1 MEVRGVGIGLL
12 SLSIHWFSDCCANE
26 KGGRGALRKGRALF
40 LLCMYTPTFVF
51 LYIFFLQFLC
61 LDFYESVTFLQLVI
75 FVPSPT

>member
-26 KGGRGALRKGRALF
+26 KGGRGALRKGRALY
-40 LLCMYTPTFVF
+40 LLCMYTLLSFF
-51 LYIFFLQFLC
+51 CIFFLQFLC
-61 LDFYESVTFLQLVI
+61 LDFYESVTFLQLVR

>member
-40 LLCMYTPTFVF
+40 LLCMYTSIRVYIPYFRIFVF
-51 LYIFFLQFLC
+51 FFFTVSVFGFLRVGYIFT
-61 LDFYESVTFLQLVI
+61 VG
-75 FVPSPT
+75 